1 MAILKLLHLLSVV
14 VWVGGMFFA
23 YVILRPAA
31 VDELPPPERLRLWRN
46 VFQRF
51 FVWVWAAVGLI
62 LISGFGMLHLYG
74 NTAPLYVNVMLAG
87 GTLMILIYAYVY
99 FSLYRALKRGV
110 MAEEWKTAGGVLGQ
124 IRRWVGINLTIGLL
138 IVSLAAAGPYLI

>member
-1 MAILKLLHLLSVV
+1 MAILKLLHLLSALI
-14 VWVGGMFFA
+14 WVGGMFFA

-62 LISGFGMLHLYG
+62 LISGLGMLHLYG
-74 NTAPLYVNVMLAG
+74 DSAPLYVHVMLAG
-87 GTLMILIYAYVY
+87 GTLMVLIYAYVY
-99 FSLYRALKRGV
+99 FSLHRSLSRAV
-110 MAEEWKTAGGVLGQ
+110 MAEEWKAAGGVLGQ
-124 IRRWVGINLTIGLL
+124 IRRWVGINLTLGLS
-138 IVSLAAAGPYLI
+138 IVSLAASGPYLN